1 MHLISHRGY
10 WVNENEKNKINAF
23 HRAFKFGFGAEIDL
37 REYKGELLVSHDLLC
52 GEELNFDQI
61 LSIWDGES
69 KLALNIKEDG
79 LASIIQSKMKPFA
92 PENWFVFD
100 MSIPDTLNHIKI
112 GNPVFIRMS
121 EIEKD
126 VSLLKDSRGVWL
138 DAFQDIWYDLAFME
152 EILSKDRKI
161 CIVSPELHDHDYKIL
176 WSQVKTFQ
184 ANDNILLCTDFP
196 NEAKSFFERHIND

>member
-79 LASIIQSKMKPFA
+79 LASIIQSKMKPYA
-92 PENWFVFD
+92 SENWFVFD
-100 MSIPDTLNHIKI
+100 MSIPDTFLYLNMGIKTY
-112 GNPVFIRMS
+112 IRES
-121 EIEKD
+121 EYENYPLLVSKSSGIWLDQMLENSYSQNWLIEK
-126 VSLLKDSRGVWL
+126 
-138 DAFQDIWYDLAFME
+138 
-152 EILSKDRKI
+152 
-161 CIVSPELHDHDYKIL
+161 
-176 WSQVKTFQ
+176 
-184 ANDNILLCTDFP
+184 
-196 NEAKSFFERHIND
+196 INLY